1 MSADHRCFERNS
13 VKSKPRKSL
22 NELRSLAWL
31 ACSQATPEAAAP
43 NPALSR
49 RAPNTIQHLPLRGFL
64 VQHPHPFPS
73 PRRYLMKP
81 PFISVPSKAPIA
93 SPARQ
98 NEPASAARAQ
108 ARRVRSLQDK
118 IPRGRD
124 PRSRSAAAPAGGRRR
139 LERRTRRGVTLRD
152 RTRRQAACGQRRRR
166 PTRRSRSGR

>member
-1 MSADHRCFERNS
+1 MSADHRCFEGNS

-22 NELRSLAWL
+22 NELHSLAWL
-31 ACSQATPEAAAP
+31 ACSQAPPEAAP

-49 RAPNTIQHLPLRGFL
+49 RAPNTIQHLPLRDFL
-64 VQHPHPFPS
+64 VQYPHPSPS

-93 SPARQ
+93 SSARQ

-118 IPRGRD
+118 ISRGRD
-124 PRSRSAAAPAGGRRR
+124 PRSRSAAAPAGGRRQ

-166 PTRRSRSGR
+166 LTRRSRSGR